1 MRAENLIT
9 LIRSVLGMPNY
20 VAYCA
25 HVAAHHP
32 DRVPLS
38 ESEFFADYLRTRYEG
53 GPTRCC

>member
-1 MRAENLIT
+1 MNRLASIL
-9 LIRSVLGMPNY
+9 RSVFGMPNY
-20 VAYCA
+20 AAYCA

-32 DRVPLS
+32 ERVPLS